1 MEKSVDKVYVLYYGD
16 DKLQWGCMDI
26 VGIFNSLNYAINA
39 FKEIANFD
47 NDDLGCDCVKNLIAN
62 YQTTYN
68 DCGWL
73 IEEYELNQYDHK
85 QN

>member
-1 MEKSVDKVYVLYYGD
+1 MKKNVYILYYGD
-16 DKLQWGCMDI
+16 DKLQRAYMDM
-26 VGIFNSLNYAINA
+26 VGVFTSLKYAVDA
-39 FKEIANFD
+39 FKEIANFAD
-47 NDDLGCDCVKNLIAN
+47 DDLELDCVKELISK